1 MGTKIYIK
9 EKQTKTATVLLSIL
23 ICSVFQDPSHL
34 RYPDVP
40 LTDTASL
47 IGQAVNQLPE
57 GHADY
62 NMAIALVDLVHSLM

>member
-1 MGTKIYIK
+1 MITESAVTRRSAGKH
-9 EKQTKTATVLLSIL
+9 S
-23 ICSVFQDPSHL
+23 CSSVFQDPSHL
-34 RYPDVP
+34 RYPSVP

-62 NMAIALVDLVHSLM
+62 NMAIALVELVHSLM